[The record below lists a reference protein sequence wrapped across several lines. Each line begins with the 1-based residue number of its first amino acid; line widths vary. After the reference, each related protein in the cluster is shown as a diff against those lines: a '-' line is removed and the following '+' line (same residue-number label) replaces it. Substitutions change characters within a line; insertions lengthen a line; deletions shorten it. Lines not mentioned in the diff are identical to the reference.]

1 MLMRKTLLALFST
14 TAGIAAL
21 IGLKAQ
27 SAGTPRPAL
36 GDSQVATEETAPS
49 TAPTGGTRTPTRGA
63 PAPTTVAPTSAVTGR
78 YTGAAAPTP
87 DGTMQVRAVLDQ
99 GKLTDVTVLQQT
111 SGGRST
117 QIDSYALP
125 LLKTEALRA
134 QSARIDVVSG
144 ATYTSSGYAR
154 SLQAAL
160 DTARR

>member
-1 MLMRKTLLALFST
+1 
-14 TAGIAAL
+14 
-21 IGLKAQ
+21 
-27 SAGTPRPAL
+27 
-36 GDSQVATEETAPS
+36 
-49 TAPTGGTRTPTRGA
+49 
-63 PAPTTVAPTSAVTGR
+63 
-78 YTGAAAPTP
+78 
-87 DGTMQVRAVLDQ
+87 MQVLAVLDH